1 MISALEIGFG
11 LSAALLVLFH
21 VIQNQPRP
29 KRIRIRTRDA
39 RSRRG
44 PDA

>member
-1 MISALEIGFG
+1 MISAVEIGFA
-11 LSAALLVLFH
+11 LSLVALVVAFVSL
-21 VIQNQPRP
+21 QPRP
-29 KRIRIRTRDA
+29 KPVPIRIRDA